1 MPRPVPI
8 SQSGC
13 CDSFL
18 IIFRIEVCPVLRL
31 LFSERRSA
39 QVLSDYDSVPDKTLK
54 RYKAARNHRIVPLKT
69 FSQNKCCTPRLLFP
83 YRKALLGFCFRIER
97 HASTSVP
104 VKARLLPGTMP
115 SCGIFPYSRSILFL
129 MHVRNLYSSAETQGL
144 AILLPRLS
152 GIGRKPSSLS
162 GGEARSCLG
171 GEALQKQ
178 IPDFH

>member
-1 MPRPVPI
+1 MTELY
-8 SQSGC
+8 C
-13 CDSFL
+13 
-18 IIFRIEVCPVLRL
+18 
-31 LFSERRSA
+31 
-39 QVLSDYDSVPDKTLK
+39 LK
-54 RYKAARNHRIVPLKT
+54 RFRGTNA
-69 FSQNKCCTPRLLFP
+69 
-83 YRKALLGFCFRIER
+83 ALLGFCFRIER

-178 IPDFH
+178 IPDFHWGMFDFSDSLLRKG

>member
-1 MPRPVPI
+1 M
-8 SQSGC
+8 
-13 CDSFL
+13 
-18 IIFRIEVCPVLRL
+18 
-31 LFSERRSA
+31 FSERRSA
-39 QVLSDYDSVPDKTLK
+39 QVLSDFDLVLDKTLK

-69 FSQNKCCTPRLLFP
+69 FSRNKSCTPRLLFP
-83 YRKALLGFCFRIER
+83 YRKARLDFCSPI
-97 HASTSVP
+97 
-104 VKARLLPGTMP
+104 KARLRPGTMP

-144 AILLPRLS
+144 AILLSRLS

>member
-1 MPRPVPI
+1 MRKPVLI
-8 SQSGC
+8 LQSSC

-39 QVLSDYDSVPDKTLK
+39 QVLSDFDLVLGKTLK
-54 RYKAARNHRIVPLKT
+54 RYKAAKITGLYRLKRFRGT
-69 FSQNKCCTPRLLFP
+69 NAAR
-83 YRKALLGFCFRIER
+83 LGFCFRIER

-104 VKARLLPGTMP
+104 VKTRLRLGTMP

-144 AILLPRLS
+144 AILLSRLS

>member
-1 MPRPVPI
+1 MYR
-8 SQSGC
+8 
-13 CDSFL
+13 
-18 IIFRIEVCPVLRL
+18 
-31 LFSERRSA
+31 
-39 QVLSDYDSVPDKTLK
+39 LK
-54 RYKAARNHRIVPLKT
+54 RFRGTNA
-69 FSQNKCCTPRLLFP
+69 
-83 YRKALLGFCFRIER
+83 ALLDFCFRIER

-104 VKARLLPGTMP
+104 VKTRLRLGTMP

-171 GEALQKQ
+171 GETLQKARHFRSRFR
-178 IPDFH
+178 IFTEECLTFRTVSSERVDVVRFKLYLRHVRTRLYTYIVDLASTDLCEIYDIIKPW

>member
-1 MPRPVPI
+1 MRKPVPI
-8 SQSGC
+8 SQSSC
-13 CDSFL
+13 CDGFL

-39 QVLSDYDSVPDKTLK
+39 QVLSDSDLVPDKTFK
-54 RYKAARNHRIVPLKT
+54 RYKAAQNDRNVLPKT
-69 FSQNKCCTPRLLFP
+69 FSRNKCCTPRLF
-83 YRKALLGFCFRIER
+83 FRIER
-97 HASTSVP
+97 HSSTSVP
-104 VKARLLPGTMP
+104 VKTRLRLGTMP

-162 GGEARSCLG
+162 G
-171 GEALQKQ
+171 
-178 IPDFH
+178 